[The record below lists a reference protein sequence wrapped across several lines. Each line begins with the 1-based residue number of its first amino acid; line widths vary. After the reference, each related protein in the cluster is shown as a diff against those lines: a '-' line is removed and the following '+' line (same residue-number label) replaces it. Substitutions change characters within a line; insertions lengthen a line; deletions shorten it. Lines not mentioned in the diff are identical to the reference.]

1 MKRLGITAAII
12 TAVLMAAYFV
22 INHFSVLT
30 FLSQYLVAWAGAMAG
45 TWISFGARK
54 FVFKFTHL
62 SVIEEDMMSPV
73 IRLIYIGL
81 CSAIFLLLLGSRI
94 VSLNIGDVS
103 TADIA
108 ENIPMQAIVGVTCG
122 LVESK
127 IGITIYKKA
136 KSAISE
142 EKA

>member
-1 MKRLGITAAII
+1 
-12 TAVLMAAYFV
+12 
-22 INHFSVLT
+22 
-30 FLSQYLVAWAGAMAG
+30 
-45 TWISFGARK
+45 
-54 FVFKFTHL
+54 
-62 SVIEEDMMSPV
+62 
-73 IRLIYIGL
+73 
-81 CSAIFLLLLGSRI
+81 

-108 ENIPMQAIVGVTCG
+108 ENIPMQAIVGIICG

-127 IGITIYKKA
+127 IGVTIYKKA